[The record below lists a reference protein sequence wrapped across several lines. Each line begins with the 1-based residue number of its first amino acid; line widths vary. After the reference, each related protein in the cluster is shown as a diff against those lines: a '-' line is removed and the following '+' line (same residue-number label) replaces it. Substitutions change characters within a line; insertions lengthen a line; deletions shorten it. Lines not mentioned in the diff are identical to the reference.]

1 MNPQF
6 SIIVPVYNTEK
17 YLDRCVKS
25 LLSQTLSNIEVILV
39 DDGSSDGSGRIC
51 DDFAAGDTRVRVIH
65 KKNEGQGIA
74 RNAGLDLAFG
84 EYVLFID
91 SDDYIEKEM
100 IEKLY
105 KAIVKTSIKNIIA

>member
-1 MNPQF
+1 MSPQF

-51 DDFAAGDTRVRVIH
+51 DDFAAGEPRVRVIH
-65 KKNEGQGIA
+65 KTNEGQGIA
-74 RNAGLDLAFG
+74 RNAGLDLASG
-84 EYVLFID
+84 E
-91 SDDYIEKEM
+91 
-100 IEKLY
+100 
-105 KAIVKTSIKNIIA
+105 